1 MTAPVRTLL
10 IVVAIVCAVLAVF
23 VAEGADVG
31 LTAAGWLAASA
42 AAGWAAHLP

>member
-10 IVVAIVCAVLAVF
+10 VVAAIVCAVLAVF

-31 LTAAGWLAASA
+31 LSALGWLAAATA
-42 AAGWAAHLP
+42 AFAAAHLP